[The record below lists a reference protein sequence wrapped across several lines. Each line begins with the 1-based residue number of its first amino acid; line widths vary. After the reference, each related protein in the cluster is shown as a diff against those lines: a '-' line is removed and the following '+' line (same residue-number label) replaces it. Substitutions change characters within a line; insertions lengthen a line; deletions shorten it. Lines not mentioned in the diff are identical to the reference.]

1 MWYNIGEYINKS
13 RGMLQRDCKEGKIM
27 TRHESRELAFIL
39 IFEKSFQN
47 EISVTEL
54 IDSAVELELFPHND
68 FAEKLAKK
76 VYLKLEEIDSVIDEN
91 LVGWSAKRISKVT
104 RSILRLAVC
113 EMLYSENMPVGVAI
127 NEAVEIAKKY
137 ASAED
142 ASYING
148 VLGSVAKKHLK

>member
-1 MWYNIGEYINKS
+1 
-13 RGMLQRDCKEGKIM
+13 M

-39 IFEKSFQN
+39 VIEKSFQK

-54 IDSAVELELFPHND
+54 IDSADELELFPHNE
-68 FAEKLAKK
+68 FAEGLAKK
-76 VYLKLEEIDSVIDEN
+76 VYLNLDAIDAVIEEN
-91 LVGWSAKRISKVT
+91 LVGWSAKRISKAT
-104 RSILRLAVC
+104 KAILRLAVC

-137 ASAED
+137 ASQED

-148 VLGSVAKKHLK
+148 VLGSIAKKNLDK

>member
-1 MWYNIGEYINKS
+1 
-13 RGMLQRDCKEGKIM
+13 M

-39 IFEKSFQN
+39 IFEKSFQE

-54 IDSAVELELFPHND
+54 IDSAVELELFPHNS
-68 FAEKLAKK
+68 FAEDLAKK
-76 VYLKLEEIDSVIDEN
+76 VYLKLEEIDATINEN
-91 LVGWSAKRISKVT
+91 LVGWSSKRISRTTKA
-104 RSILRLAVC
+104 ILRLAVC

-137 ASAED
+137 ATADD

-148 VLGSVAKKHLK
+148 VLGSVAKKLAK

>member
-1 MWYNIGEYINKS
+1 
-13 RGMLQRDCKEGKIM
+13 M

-39 IFEKSFQN
+39 IFEKSFQQD
-47 EISVTEL
+47 ISVTEL

-68 FAEKLAKK
+68 FAEGLAKK
-76 VYLKLEEIDSVIDEN
+76 VYLKLDEIDKIIEEN

-148 VLGSVAKKHLK
+148 VLGSIAKKNLK